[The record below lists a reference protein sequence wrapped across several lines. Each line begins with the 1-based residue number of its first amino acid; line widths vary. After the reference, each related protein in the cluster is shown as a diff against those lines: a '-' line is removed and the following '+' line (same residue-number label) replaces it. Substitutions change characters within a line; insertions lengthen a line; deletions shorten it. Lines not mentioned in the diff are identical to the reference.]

1 MTLMPKK
8 SSIFFKQ
15 TGIYILIFFSAFLIM
30 AGSVYYFCTDYYY
43 GQKQSELKEHAQS
56 IARQYGR
63 SLSSGVINTG
73 DLLRRMEILEDYNG
87 ESIFFL
93 DSFGRVSAVSSSINS
108 AWIGQSI
115 TNDTVNSVLNGNI
128 VTVRGKVGGMFS
140 ENMMTVGYPIM
151 INGITYGGIFL
162 CSPVPEIQQTIEGML
177 EVLFLSGMLGLIM
190 AVVLIYFFSKRLT
203 KPLLEVNKAA
213 KIIAD
218 GNFDRRLS
226 IDSNDEIGQLA
237 DSFNYMAESLEKKD
251 QDRRLFVASV
261 AHDLRSPL
269 TSIQGFV
276 QAMKD
281 GMIPEEKYD
290 YYMGIILE
298 ETQRLTVLTNNIV
311 DMGRTQEN
319 VLKLDITD
327 FDINELISDV
337 LDIFEHRFRE
347 KKLSCRLVMDDSE
360 TIVKADRKEIH
371 RVLHNLLDNAI
382 KFTPEG
388 GTVEIETSVHENEQK
403 AYISVSDS
411 GCGIPENE
419 KRRVFEAFYK
429 TDSSRGADKMGSGLG
444 LCAVKEIINAHGEII
459 VCNDSEIGGARFE
472 FSLSLSDK

>member
-1 MTLMPKK
+1 
-8 SSIFFKQ
+8 
-15 TGIYILIFFSAFLIM
+15 
-30 AGSVYYFCTDYYY
+30 
-43 GQKQSELKEHAQS
+43 
-56 IARQYGR
+56 
-63 SLSSGVINTG
+63 
-73 DLLRRMEILEDYNG
+73 
-87 ESIFFL
+87 
-93 DSFGRVSAVSSSINS
+93 
-108 AWIGQSI
+108 
-115 TNDTVNSVLNGNI
+115 
-128 VTVRGKVGGMFS
+128 
-140 ENMMTVGYPIM
+140 MMTVGYPIM

-459 VCNDSEIGGARFE
+459 VCKDSKIGGSRFE

>member
-1 MTLMPKK
+1 
-8 SSIFFKQ
+8 
-15 TGIYILIFFSAFLIM
+15 
-30 AGSVYYFCTDYYY
+30 
-43 GQKQSELKEHAQS
+43 
-56 IARQYGR
+56 
-63 SLSSGVINTG
+63 
-73 DLLRRMEILEDYNG
+73 
-87 ESIFFL
+87 
-93 DSFGRVSAVSSSINS
+93 
-108 AWIGQSI
+108 
-115 TNDTVNSVLNGNI
+115 
-128 VTVRGKVGGMFS
+128 
-140 ENMMTVGYPIM
+140 
-151 INGITYGGIFL
+151 
-162 CSPVPEIQQTIEGML
+162 
-177 EVLFLSGMLGLIM
+177 
-190 AVVLIYFFSKRLT
+190 
-203 KPLLEVNKAA
+203 
-213 KIIAD
+213 
-218 GNFDRRLS
+218 
-226 IDSNDEIGQLA
+226 
-237 DSFNYMAESLEKKD
+237 MAESLEKKD

-347 KKLSCRLVMDDSE
+347 KKLACRLVMDDNE

-459 VCNDSEIGGARFE
+459 VCKDSEIGGTRFE

>member
-1 MTLMPKK
+1 ML
-8 SSIFFKQ
+8 S
-15 TGIYILIFFSAFLIM
+15 LIHI
-30 AGSVYYFCTDYYY
+30 
-43 GQKQSELKEHAQS
+43 
-56 IARQYGR
+56 
-63 SLSSGVINTG
+63 
-73 DLLRRMEILEDYNG
+73 
-87 ESIFFL
+87 
-93 DSFGRVSAVSSSINS
+93 
-108 AWIGQSI
+108 
-115 TNDTVNSVLNGNI
+115 
-128 VTVRGKVGGMFS
+128 
-140 ENMMTVGYPIM
+140 
-151 INGITYGGIFL
+151 YGGIFL

-298 ETQRLTVLTNNIV
+298 EMCIRDSVTIAGYTSATTVCLAPNPPPTQGFSTC
-311 DMGRTQEN
+311 
-319 VLKLDITD
+319 
-327 FDINELISDV
+327 
-337 LDIFEHRFRE
+337 IFE
-347 KKLSCRLVMDDSE
+347 S
-360 TIVKADRKEIH
+360 
-371 RVLHNLLDNAI
+371 
-382 KFTPEG
+382 
-388 GTVEIETSVHENEQK
+388 
-403 AYISVSDS
+403 
-411 GCGIPENE
+411 GIP
-419 KRRVFEAFYK
+419 RALA
-429 TDSSRGADKMGSGLG
+429 S
-444 LCAVKEIINAHGEII
+444 I
-459 VCNDSEIGGARFE
+459 
-472 FSLSLSDK
+472 